1 MKDYY
6 CNQKFYQLK
15 INAEKKVIYSCCR
28 ADQENIDV
36 NWLKDNPG
44 ELFNTPNLIQERKS
58 MLSNERIL
66 GCENTCWSKEEKGMW
81 SRRLQS
87 ENKER
92 ITTLRNKPTQLDITL
107 SSECNLACSYCCK
120 QYSSTW
126 RKDIE
131 VNGDY
136 KGLSNHNDRYALNNF
151 DRVLK
156 KLSQKKR
163 QQTTVAD
170 LVNTEIDMMAD
181 GLNSVTMTGGEP
193 LLDHR
198 FSDMIQKFKNTK
210 SVVVHS
216 GLGVS
221 ENVLRRGL
229 DAMSDTQNKV
239 TLNISAESI
248 GKNFEFNRQ
257 GSNWETFLRYIDIIK
272 EYDVAIQFTS
282 TYSNLNIM
290 DYVKFNTVFHEYPI
304 SMNMVYDPAF
314 MSVYNLDG
322 ETKKQVINDIKQSRL
337 SNSKNANEIINTINQ
352 PTNEKLRQELR
363 YFIQEFTRRRKTNI
377 DFMPESFKTWIK

>member
-28 ADQENIDV
+28 ADQEQIDI

-44 ELFNTPNLIQERKS
+44 EIFNTPNLIQERKS
-58 MLSNERIL
+58 MLSNERIP
-66 GCENTCWSKEEKGMW
+66 GCENTCWSKEDKGMW

-87 ENKER
+87 ENKEK

-107 SSECNLACSYCCK
+107 SSECNLSCSYCCK

-136 KGLSNHNDRYALNNF
+136 NGLSNYNDRYALNNF

-163 QQTTVAD
+163 QQTTISN
-170 LVNTEIDMMAD
+170 LINTEIDMMAD
-181 GLNSVTMTGGEP
+181 SLESVTMTGGEP

-198 FSDMIQKFKNTK
+198 FSDIIKKFKNTK
-210 SVVVHS
+210 SVAISS

-221 ENVLRRGL
+221 ESVLRRGL
-229 DAMSDTQNKV
+229 EAMSDTQNKA
-239 TLNISAESI
+239 TLSISAESI

-257 GSNWETFLRYIDIIK
+257 GSNWETFLKYIDIIK
-272 EYDVAIQFTS
+272 EYDILVRFHS
-282 TYSNLNIM
+282 TYSNLNIT
-290 DYVKFNTVFHEYPI
+290 DFVKFNTMFYEYPI
-304 SMNMVYDPAF
+304 SISMVYDPAF
-314 MSVYNLDG
+314 MSVYNLDD
-322 ETKKQVINDIKQSRL
+322 ETKKQVIDEIKQSNF
-337 SNSKNANEIINTINQ
+337 SNTKNANNIINTINE
-352 PTNEKLRQELR
+352 PTNETLRQELR
-363 YFIQEFTRRRKTNI
+363 CFLKEFTKRRKISI
-377 DFMPESFKTWIK
+377 DYMPESFTKWVK

>member
-28 ADQENIDV
+28 ADQEQIDI

-44 ELFNTPNLIQERKS
+44 EIFNTPNLIQERKS
-58 MLSNERIL
+58 MLSNERIP

-87 ENKER
+87 ENKEK

-107 SSECNLACSYCCK
+107 SSECNLSCSYCCK

-136 KGLSNHNDRYALNNF
+136 NGLSNYNDRYALNNF

-163 QQTTVAD
+163 QQTTISN
-170 LVNTEIDMMAD
+170 LINTEIDMMAD
-181 GLNSVTMTGGEP
+181 SLESVTMTGGEP

-198 FSDMIQKFKNTK
+198 FSDIIKKFKNTK
-210 SVVVHS
+210 SVAISS

-221 ENVLRRGL
+221 ESVLRRGL
-229 DAMSDTQNKV
+229 EAMSDTQNKA
-239 TLNISAESI
+239 TLSISAESI

-272 EYDVAIQFTS
+272 EYDILVRFHS
-282 TYSNLNIM
+282 TYSNLNIT
-290 DYVKFNTVFHEYPI
+290 DFVKFNTMFYEYPRSI
-304 SMNMVYDPAF
+304 GMVYDPAF
-314 MSVYNLDG
+314 MGVYNLDD
-322 ETKKQVINDIKQSRL
+322 ETKKQVIDEIKQSNF
-337 SNSKNANEIINTINQ
+337 SNTKDANNIINTINE
-352 PTNEKLRQELR
+352 PTNETLRQELR
-363 YFIQEFTRRRKTNI
+363 CFLKEFTKRRKISI
-377 DFMPESFKTWIK
+377 DYMPESFTKWVE